1 MARFD
6 WVSGG
11 LMVKTFAATLIGA
24 SLGALF
30 ALAPLSP
37 AVAATSND
45 PAAATVESFDD
56 ALVGIMKAGAAAG
69 AKGRAHSL
77 TPAVESSFDLPTMT
91 RFAVGPTWA
100 GLTEAQHAALISAF
114 TRYTV
119 ANWASNF
126 DSYSGQKFEIAAV
139 QMRGTEK
146 IVQCQLVS
154 PHGAPVSLIYRLH
167 EGPGGW
173 KIIDIYFNGISQLTT
188 RRADFAGPLASGGA
202 AGLISHLDALTHKLE
217 S

>member
-1 MARFD
+1 
-6 WVSGG
+6 
-11 LMVKTFAATLIGA
+11 MVRIFTRALVGA
-24 SLGALF
+24 SLGALI

-37 AVAATSND
+37 ALAAANGD
-45 PAAATVESFDD
+45 PAAAKVESFDD
-56 ALVGIMKAGAAAG
+56 ALIAIMKAGASAG
-69 AKGRAHSL
+69 PKGRARAL
-77 TPAVESSFDLPTMT
+77 TPAVESSFDLATMT

-100 GLTEAQHAALISAF
+100 SLSDAQHAELIGAF

-139 QMRGTEK
+139 QVRGTDK
-146 IVQCQLVS
+146 IVQCQLLS

-167 EGPGGW
+167 EGAGGW
-173 KIIDIYFNGISQLTT
+173 KIIDVYFNGISQLTT

-202 AGLISHLDALTHKLE
+202 AGLVSHLDALTRKLAG
-217 S
+217 

>member
-1 MARFD
+1 
-6 WVSGG
+6 
-11 LMVKTFAATLIGA
+11 MVKMFTRALVGAT
-24 SLGALF
+24 LGALI
-30 ALAPLSP
+30 AVAPLSP
-37 AVAATSND
+37 ALATGGGD
-45 PAAATVESFDD
+45 PAAAKVEGFDD
-56 ALVGIMKAGAAAG
+56 ALVAIMKAGASAG
-69 AKGRAHSL
+69 PKGRARTL
-77 TPAVESSFDLPTMT
+77 TPAVESSFDLATMT

-100 GLTEAQHAALISAF
+100 SLTEAQRAELISAF

-139 QMRGTEK
+139 QMRGTDK

-202 AGLISHLDALTHKLE
+202 AGLISHLDALTHKLVG
-217 S
+217 